1 MINPGTVAALFAL
14 VFYVAN
20 LNLPHLLM
28 LTIDYAGRA
37 TTFLSMMVLG
47 AAVAR
52 MQVGRVIRNYRLI
65 IFSLVRLTLIPLIL
79 LFIPIF
85 DTFSAIIRRRLN
97 HQPISSP
104 DKKHF
109 HHILMNK
116 LSLGQTGATITIY
129 IITAIF
135 GITAYIYINNTT
147 LGLFILLLLIM
158 IFEIFIEYTGM
169 ISTSYRPILNLLD
182 RIAKKHYRAEDETK
196 SDE

>member
-1 MINPGTVAALFAL
+1 
-14 VFYVAN
+14 
-20 LNLPHLLM
+20 
-28 LTIDYAGRA
+28 
-37 TTFLSMMVLG
+37 MVLAGSTMGFLFHNFHPASIFMGDCG
-47 AAVAR
+47 AQFLGFMIAA
-52 MQVGRVIRNYRLI
+52 I
-65 IFSLVRLTLIPLIL
+65 SLYGYKSATFITLAIPLIL

-182 RIAKKHYRAEDETK
+182 RIAKKHYRAKDETK